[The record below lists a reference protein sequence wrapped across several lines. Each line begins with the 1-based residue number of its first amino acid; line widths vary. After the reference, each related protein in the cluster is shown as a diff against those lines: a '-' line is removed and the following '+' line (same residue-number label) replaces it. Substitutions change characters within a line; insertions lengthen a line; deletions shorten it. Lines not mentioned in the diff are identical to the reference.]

1 MTTYTRSE
9 IERAFAD
16 FQAAAAHA
24 CETGDWTRWAG
35 CFTEDAEYHEHHYG
49 HFEGRAAI
57 LEWITTTMAQPINR
71 DMVAFPAEWYVI
83 DEARGWVVCAIWNVM
98 RDPGDGSVHREINW
112 TKLHY
117 AGDGKF
123 SYEEDVYNPM
133 EFGTMVEGWLAARR
147 RVAGD
152 A

>member
-1 MTTYTRSE
+1 VTTYTRSE

-24 CETGDWTRWAG
+24 CETGDWTRWAD